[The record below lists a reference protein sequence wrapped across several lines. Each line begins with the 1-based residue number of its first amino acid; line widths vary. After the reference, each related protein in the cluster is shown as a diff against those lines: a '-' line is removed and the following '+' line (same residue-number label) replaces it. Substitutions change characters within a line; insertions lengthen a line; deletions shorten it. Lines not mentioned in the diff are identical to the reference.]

1 PLKKQNPEKRFYAAS
16 PEMICTDMKKTGLKD
31 LLRALQA
38 EGPVIIVPEPIR
50 LRALK
55 AVERMMAVP
64 RD

>member
-1 PLKKQNPEKRFYAAS
+1 LKKQNPEKRFYAAS
-16 PEMICTDMKKTGLKD
+16 TEMICKDMKKTGLKE